1 MKFTY
6 RAKDK
11 QGNVRAGKIEAR
23 SLDAAASVLQGYDLI
38 VLDISPEKKI
48 TFFDEIFGRKTRIS
62 RKDLAI
68 FMRQFSTLLES
79 QVPLGE
85 ALRTLYMQAAT
96 PAIKDLVFELVS
108 DLDAGMPLSKAVER
122 KSDVF
127 GEFYM
132 QMIKSGEISGRLEE
146 VLSYLADY
154 AEHEYDLI
162 NKTKSAATYPAFL
175 FGTFLLVS
183 VVITVSLAPQMV
195 SIFEEFGAVPPLGTK
210 ILIAIGAFFRTWGIL
225 AAILAVGLIWLLIN
239 YFQSAEGRRV
249 GGVYL
254 LKIPILGDIY
264 KKIFISRF
272 CETAGTLIHGGIP
285 VVTSFEV
292 AGEATGNYVYQKI
305 GYQVADAVKKGE
317 SISSILKK
325 EYEYLPPLV
334 SQMVAVGESTGRL
347 DSVLGKVAAYFQKE
361 VDRAFGTMIDL
372 LQPILVVV
380 IGILVAFLVSAV
392 LLPIYQLSQSV

>member
-1 MKFTY
+1 MKFIY

-11 QGNVRAGKIEAR
+11 KGNVRAGRVEAR
-23 SLDAAASVLQGYDLI
+23 SLDTAVSILQGYDLI
-38 VLDISPEKKI
+38 VLEISPEKKI
-48 TFFDEIFGRKTRIS
+48 TVFDEIFGRKARIS

-68 FMRQFSTLLES
+68 FMRQFATLLES

-85 ALRTLYMQAAT
+85 SLRTLYLQAAT

-108 DLDAGMPLSKAVER
+108 DLDAGLPLSKSIEK
-122 KSDVF
+122 KSDIF

-162 NKTKSAATYPAFL
+162 NKAKSAATYPIFL
-175 FGTFLLVS
+175 FGTFLLIS
-183 VVITVSLAPQMV
+183 VVITVALAPQMV
-195 SIFEEFGAVPPLGTK
+195 SIFEEFGATPPMGTK
-210 ILIAIGAFFRTWGIL
+210 ILIFIGEFFKNWGIL
-225 AAILAVGLIWLLIN
+225 AAVFLLGMIWLLIN
-239 YFQSAEGRRV
+239 YFRSVEGRRV
-249 GGVYL
+249 GGIYI
-254 LKIPILGDIY
+254 LKIPILGEVY

-272 CETAGTLIHGGIP
+272 CETAGTLINGGIP
-285 VVTSFEV
+285 VVTAFEV
-292 AGEATGNYVYQKI
+292 AGESTGNYVYQKI
-305 GYQVADAVKKGE
+305 GYKVADAVKKGE

-325 EYEYLPPLV
+325 DYEYLPPLV
-334 SQMVAVGESTGRL
+334 SQMVAVGEGTGRL
-347 DSVLGKVAAYFQKE
+347 DSILKKVAGYFQKE

-372 LQPILVVV
+372 LQPILVVI

-392 LLPIYQLSQSV
+392 LLPIYQLAQSV

>member
-1 MKFTY
+1 MKFIY
-6 RAKDK
+6 KAKDK
-11 QGNVRAGKIEAR
+11 QGNLRTGKVEAR
-23 SLDAAASVLQGYDLI
+23 SLDTAINILQGYDLI
-38 VLDISPEKKI
+38 VLEISPEKKVTI
-48 TFFDEIFGRKTRIS
+48 FDEVFGRKSRIS
-62 RKDLAI
+62 KKDLAI

-85 ALRTLYMQAAT
+85 ALRTLYLQAAT
-96 PAIKDLVFELVS
+96 PTIKDLVFDLVS
-108 DLDAGMPLSKAVER
+108 DLDSGLPLSRAIEK
-122 KSDVF
+122 KSDIF

-162 NKTKSAATYPAFL
+162 NKAKSAATYPAFL
-175 FGTFLLVS
+175 FGTFLLIS
-183 VVITVSLAPQMV
+183 AVITIALAPQMV
-195 SIFEEFGAVPPLGTK
+195 AIFDEFGATPPIGTK
-210 ILIAIGAFFRTWGIL
+210 ILIFIGEFFKNWGIL
-225 AAILAVGLIWLLIN
+225 ALVFLLGIIWFLIN
-239 YFQSAEGRRV
+239 YFRSAEGRKI
-249 GGVYL
+249 GGIYI
-254 LKIPILGDIY
+254 LKVPILGEVY

-285 VVTSFEV
+285 VVTAFEV
-292 AGEATGNYVYQKI
+292 AGEATGNYTYKTI
-305 GYQVADAVKKGE
+305 GYRIADAVKKGE

-325 EYEYLPPLV
+325 DYEYLPPLV

-347 DSVLGKVAAYFQKE
+347 DSILGKVAGYFQKE

-372 LQPILVVV
+372 LQPILVII

-392 LLPIYQLSQSV
+392 LLPIYQLAQSV

>member
-1 MKFTY
+1 MKFIY

-11 QGNVRAGKIEAR
+11 QGNVRAGKVEAR
-23 SLDAAASVLQGYDLI
+23 SLDTAISILQGYDLI
-38 VLDISPEKKI
+38 VLEISPEKKI
-48 TFFDEIFGRKTRIS
+48 TFLDEIFGRKMRIS
-62 RKDLAI
+62 KKDLAI

-85 ALRTLYMQAAT
+85 ALRTLYLQAAS

-108 DLDAGMPLSKAVER
+108 DLDSGLPLSKSIEKR
-122 KSDVF
+122 NDIF

-154 AEHEYDLI
+154 AEHENDLI
-162 NKTKSAATYPAFL
+162 NKAKSAATYPAFL
-175 FGTFLLVS
+175 FGTFILIS
-183 VVITVSLAPQMV
+183 VVITVALAPQMV

-210 ILIAIGAFFRTWGIL
+210 ILIFIGEFFKNWGIL
-225 AAILAVGLIWLLIN
+225 ALVFLLGMIWFFIN
-239 YFQSAEGRRV
+239 YFHSVEGRRV
-249 GGVYL
+249 GGIYIL
-254 LKIPILGDIY
+254 RIPIIGEVY

-285 VVTSFEV
+285 VVTAFEV
-292 AGEATGNYVYQKI
+292 AGESTGNYIYQKI
-305 GYQVADAVKKGE
+305 GYKVANSVKKGE
-317 SISSILKK
+317 NISDILKK
-325 EYEYLPPLV
+325 DYEYLPPLV

-347 DSVLGKVAAYFQKE
+347 DSILKKVSGYFQKE
-361 VDRAFGTMIDL
+361 VDRSFSTMIDL
-372 LQPILVVV
+372 LQPILVVA

-392 LLPIYQLSQSV
+392 LLPIYQLAQSV

>member
-1 MKFTY
+1 MKFIY
-6 RAKDK
+6 KAKDK
-11 QGNVRAGKIEAR
+11 QGSLRTGKVEAR
-23 SLDAAASVLQGYDLI
+23 SLDTAVSILQGHDLI
-38 VLDISPEKKI
+38 VLEISPEKKI
-48 TFFDEIFGRKTRIS
+48 TIFDEIFGRRARIS
-62 RKDLAI
+62 KKNLAI
-68 FMRQFSTLLES
+68 FLRQFATLLES

-85 ALRTLYMQAAT
+85 ALRTLYLQAAT
-96 PAIKDLVFELVS
+96 PTIKDLVFDLVS
-108 DLDAGMPLSKAVER
+108 DLDAGLPLSRALEK
-122 KSDVF
+122 KNDIF

-162 NKTKSAATYPAFL
+162 NKAKSAATYPAVL
-175 FGTFLLVS
+175 FGTFILIS
-183 VVITVSLAPQMV
+183 VVITVALAPQMV
-195 SIFEEFGAVPPLGTK
+195 AIFDEFGVTPPIGTK
-210 ILIAIGAFFRTWGIL
+210 ILIFIGGFFKNWGIL
-225 AAILAVGLIWLLIN
+225 AAVFLLGIIWFLMN
-239 YFQSAEGRRV
+239 YFRSVEGRRI
-249 GGVYL
+249 GGIYI

-285 VVTSFEV
+285 VVTAFEV
-292 AGEATGNYVYQKI
+292 AGEATGNYTYKKI
-305 GYQVADAVKKGE
+305 GYRIADTVKKGE

-325 EYEYLPPLV
+325 DYEYLPPLV

-347 DSVLGKVAAYFQKE
+347 DSILGKVAGYFQKE

-372 LQPILVVV
+372 LQPILVVI

-392 LLPIYQLSQSV
+392 LLPIYQLAQSV